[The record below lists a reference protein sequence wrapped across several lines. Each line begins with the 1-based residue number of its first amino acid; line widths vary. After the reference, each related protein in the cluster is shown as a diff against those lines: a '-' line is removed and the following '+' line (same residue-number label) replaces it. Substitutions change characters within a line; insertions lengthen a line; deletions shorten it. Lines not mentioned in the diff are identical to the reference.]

1 LKSGSAIPKPCD
13 SLAANSDKI
22 EKEAERTNER
32 REKKVLLAEDNIVNQ
47 KLATL
52 LLQQLDLAV
61 SVVEDGRQAV
71 QAAQTG
77 DFDVILMDCQ
87 MPEMDGFEAT
97 KAIRKFEALQN
108 RYTPIIAVTALAMV
122 GDRERCIAVGM
133 DDYIS
138 KPIDRRVLN
147 IKLNHWLQKEFVVRN
162 QELAKKYGQ
171 SGASM
176 SFSEND
182 PVDLPELREFYGDDL
197 EDVLKTY
204 ILSAESHIASITQ
217 AVNERNADMLASLA
231 HELKGSSAS
240 VGAKQLA
247 KLALFLERSAGI
259 RDWKEAKDT
268 LEALNS
274 AFTAVRVFFESV
286 PTMSSEALVLPI
298 RD

>member
-1 LKSGSAIPKPCD
+1 M
-13 SLAANSDKI
+13 NE
-22 EKEAERTNER
+22 EK
-32 REKKVLLAEDNIVNQ
+32 KKVLLAEDNIVNQ
-47 KLATL
+47 KLASL
-52 LLQQLDLAV
+52 LLQQLGLDV
-61 SVVEDGRQAV
+61 DVVENGRQAV
-71 QAAQTG
+71 QAAQSG
-77 DFDVILMDCQ
+77 NFDVILMDCQ

-97 KAIRKFEALQN
+97 RAIRKLEALKN

-138 KPIDRRVLN
+138 KPIDRKVLN

-162 QELAKKYGQ
+162 QELARKYGQ
-171 SGASM
+171 SGVQINS
-176 SFSEND
+176 SESD
-182 PVDLPELREFYGDDL
+182 PVNLVELREFYGDDL

-204 ILSAESHIASITQ
+204 ISSTESYVASINQ
-217 AVNERNADMLASLA
+217 AVNERNADMLATLA

-247 KLALFLERSAGI
+247 KLALFLERSAGL

-274 AFTAVRVFFESV
+274 AFTGVRAFFETV
-286 PTMSSEALVLPI
+286 ETMSSEVTVLPI
-298 RD
+298 GD